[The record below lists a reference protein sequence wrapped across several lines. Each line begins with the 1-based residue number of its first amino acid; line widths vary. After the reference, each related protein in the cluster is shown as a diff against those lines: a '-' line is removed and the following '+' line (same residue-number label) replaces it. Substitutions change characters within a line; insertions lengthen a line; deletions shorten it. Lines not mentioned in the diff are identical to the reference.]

1 MWSSRLTLLSLEP
14 EKVII
19 VHKFSHTAP
28 YGDRG
33 LVSNTGLLQL
43 TPGFPLGILK
53 SMGTLVTACCTSFLT
68 LQASVV
74 DL

>member
-1 MWSSRLTLLSLEP
+1 MVRQTDPSFPGTREGEYSSQ
-14 EKVII
+14 V
-19 VHKFSHTAP
+19 SHTAP